1 MILDSSLSSSTEHF
15 FVKVGPSLI
24 KQSGSGHVIHITSV
38 RDIVVSGCLGV
49 LGDSTIVLDLSL
61 SLSTSGGTGMSVGD
75 TCKTWII
82 PSLFWFQAPGLKN
95 D

>member
-1 MILDSSLSSSTEHF
+1 MIKL
-15 FVKVGPSLI
+15 
-24 KQSGSGHVIHITSV
+24 SGSVHFIHITSV
-38 RDIVVSGCLGV
+38 SDIVVSGCFGV

-82 PSLFWFQAPGLKN
+82 PSLFWFQAPGLEN